1 MISIAKKNYITTDKS
16 GTWIICELR
25 GLSTDRKPTEF
36 QGYRIGNGCI
46 FVEINTGDEYMYDLE
61 HKRWRKISSNSG
73 EVHYAPRYISF
84 NSYTGTDLDYET
96 ENLDISNLEIM
107 DFMFNGCNHLI
118 NLDLS
123 NWTTSHITSMQTMF
137 SNCRDLK
144 TLDLSNFTLDSVT
157 KPSGIYHMFN
167 NCTSLE
173 KLDIRN
179 MILSDISSE
188 IMTFISGVPTDC
200 EIIVKDNTEKTW
212 WNTTYPSY
220 TNVKTVEEYGTE

>member
-1 MISIAKKNYITTDKS
+1 MF
-16 GTWIICELR
+16 ICQYCGKE
-25 GLSTDRKPTEF
+25 
-36 QGYRIGNGCI
+36 IGNKGCLVLHEKYCEKNPNRI
-46 FVEINTGDEYMYDLE
+46 ISKTKQKYIDNGSTFIEIDTGDMYMYDLE
-61 HKRWRKISSNSG
+61 HNRWRKISSNSG
-73 EVHYAPRYISF
+73 EVNYAPRYISF
-84 NSYTGTDLDYET
+84 NTYTGTDLDYET
-96 ENLDISNLEIM
+96 SNLDVSNLEIM

-123 NWTTSHITSMQTMF
+123 MWRTGHITSMQTMF

-179 MILSDISSE
+179 MVLSDISTE
-188 IMTFISGVPTDC
+188 IMTFISGVPTTC
-200 EIIVKDNTEKTW
+200 EIIVKDSAELNW
-212 WNTTYPSY
+212 WNTTYPSS
-220 TNVKTVEEYGTE
+220 TNVKIAE